1 MLACVDVDYRGGGA
15 LAAAL
20 VFHAWTD
27 ERAIT
32 EVTAHVPEAA
42 SYEPGAFFVRELPC
56 LLAVLE
62 RITVPLEVIVVDG
75 YVWLAEGRPG
85 LGAKLHEA
93 LGGASAIIGVA
104 KTAFHGNTVARSVV
118 RGASTRPLYVT
129 AIGIDPEV
137 AAAHVR
143 TMHGTAR
150 IPTLLKSVDR
160 ASQITPITSS

>member
-1 MLACVDVDYRGGGA
+1 MMLACVDVDYRGGGA

-20 VFHAWTD
+20 VFEAWTD
-27 ERAIT
+27 ERAT
-32 EVTAHVPEAA
+32 AELTAHVAEAA

-56 LLAVLE
+56 LLAVLAL
-62 RITVPLEVIVVDG
+62 ITAPLDAIIVDG
-75 YVWLAEGRPG
+75 YVWLAEGRAG

-93 LGGASAIIGVA
+93 LGATTAIVGVA

-118 RGASTRPLYVT
+118 RGSSARPLYVT
-129 AIGIDPEV
+129 SIGMDPDV

-143 TMHGTAR
+143 SMHGTAR

-160 ASQITPITSS
+160 ASRVTPS